1 MDISGRIAQANGR
14 LKNARVGVRIEQRCD
29 KLILQA
35 TLPPRPNSNRT
46 KPHQQRISLGVGAH
60 PAGVKLAENEARI
73 VGALLDAGKFDWT
86 PYLNGKS
93 KPARIVAEWIDR
105 FAAEHQAQMAAVTW
119 RSDYQEVF
127 NALPID
133 RPLTV
138 ELLQRAIEATPENT
152 RTRRRW
158 CLTLGRLAK
167 FAGLECDFKSL
178 QGSYSASKVDPRQLP
193 TDEQIAEWFYRLE
206 NPAWRWVYGAIAT
219 YGLRNHEAFFLDTAA
234 LEQGGWMVRVTE
246 GKTGA
251 HDVWPCYPEW
261 VEQFDLR
268 RKLLPDVS
276 GADHAAY
283 GQRVTQFFHRS
294 GLPFTALDLRHCW
307 AVRTL
312 EFGLPIDLAAKQMGH
327 SIEVHSN
334 TYHRWITVDVHQ
346 RAFEALMLR
355 DQRPKAPVLS
365 NT

>member
-1 MDISGRIAQANGR
+1 MEISGKIAQANGR
-14 LKNARVGVRIEQRCD
+14 LKSGRVGVRIEQIGE
-29 KLILQA
+29 KLYLQA
-35 TLPPRPNSNRT
+35 TLPPRPTSRKT

-73 VGALLDAGKFDWT
+73 VGALLDAGKFEWT
-86 PYLNGKS
+86 PYLKGKF
-93 KPARIVAEWIDR
+93 KPAQSVGEWVER
-105 FAAEHQAQMAAVTW
+105 FEAAHRSKMAAVTW

-127 NALPID
+127 NSLPID

-138 ELLQRAIEATPENT
+138 ELLQKAIEATPENT

-167 FAGLECDFKSL
+167 FAGLECDFKLL
-178 QGSYSASKVDPRQLP
+178 QGSYSASRVDPRELP
-193 TDEQIAEWFYRLE
+193 TDEQIVEWFGKIQ

-219 YGLRNHEAFFLDTAA
+219 YGLRNHEAFFLDAAA

-246 GKTGA
+246 GKTGS

-268 RKLLPDVS
+268 RKLLPDVN

-283 GQRVTQFFHRS
+283 GQRVTQYFSRIS
-294 GLPFTALDLRHCW
+294 LPFTALDLRHCW
-307 AVRTL
+307 ARRTL
-312 EFGLPIDLAAKQMGH
+312 EFGLPVELAARQMGH
-327 SIEVHSN
+327 SVEVHTN
-334 TYHRWITVDVHQ
+334 TYHRWLSADVHE
-346 RAFEALMLR
+346 RAFRSLMLR
-355 DQRPKAPVLS
+355 SDRPLPPK
-365 NT
+365 N